1 MKWIKE
7 TKGKRQAAIGA
18 VFLVVFLTLV
28 MALSCAE
35 FYKRYKEQVIHTE
48 ESQLLTIAGIIG
60 NNLDMFLNEQLE
72 QIDLFYSSENGL
84 LGEKMQMNRKI
95 SYFLDKNE
103 KLYNWIRLICP
114 DGRQI
119 LYKAGTEPFY
129 EAAEAEHT
137 PAGHATNAQITGKK
151 ISEETG
157 WYEMYIEK
165 QVEANGAVYD
175 LVLSMDL
182 DDLKQWLERQNKE
195 DKGAGLIHTYI
206 WDNPELKAVKRVA
219 AFQAIYIQGERWIV
233 NSTIPLTEL
242 SQPLDTMMEIL
253 VGIAVLYMVL
263 LITATVY
270 ILYNRFRTISQYREI
285 AYLKEINQGMEMVAK
300 KNDEIR
306 HYQRIQS
313 LGMMAS
319 HIAHEFNNYLTPV
332 LIYSELLENDDT
344 ISEENRQMIHEI
356 TDSVDKA
363 SDLSKKLLAFSRQDT
378 GIRLERLDFAQE
390 VRKAMSVVRQL
401 VPAAITLKTKIPD
414 TPQYA
419 LVRQGMA
426 EHILMNLCK
435 NAFQAMEQSD
445 KKELTVELAEMGTD
459 QLCLRI
465 SDTGCGIPEDVQKKI
480 FEPFY
485 TTKGSRQGTGLG
497 LSVVRNIIA
506 SVGGKIEVESRQGE
520 GTTFLLMIPK
530 SSSEEEG
537 NLRKRLK
544 SVSRIAIISE
554 DARMSAYKGKKFE
567 KTGQIEVYTHPAALL
582 DRVQKTPSFYGL
594 IIADEVLPMMNGIE
608 LCEMIRRMNPEIRLL
623 LLSEQDGSDV
633 QWYLNNGMIDRFMLK
648 QDFFSEFEEA
658 IKAK

>member
-1 MKWIKE
+1 
-7 TKGKRQAAIGA
+7 
-18 VFLVVFLTLV
+18 
-28 MALSCAE
+28 
-35 FYKRYKEQVIHTE
+35 
-48 ESQLLTIAGIIG
+48 
-60 NNLDMFLNEQLE
+60 
-72 QIDLFYSSENGL
+72 
-84 LGEKMQMNRKI
+84 
-95 SYFLDKNE
+95 
-103 KLYNWIRLICP
+103 
-114 DGRQI
+114 
-119 LYKAGTEPFY
+119 
-129 EAAEAEHT
+129 
-137 PAGHATNAQITGKK
+137 
-151 ISEETG
+151 
-157 WYEMYIEK
+157 
-165 QVEANGAVYD
+165 
-175 LVLSMDL
+175 
-182 DDLKQWLERQNKE
+182 
-195 DKGAGLIHTYI
+195 
-206 WDNPELKAVKRVA
+206 
-219 AFQAIYIQGERWIV
+219 
-233 NSTIPLTEL
+233 
-242 SQPLDTMMEIL
+242 
-253 VGIAVLYMVL
+253 
-263 LITATVY
+263 
-270 ILYNRFRTISQYREI
+270 
-285 AYLKEINQGMEMVAK
+285 
-300 KNDEIR
+300 
-306 HYQRIQS
+306 
-313 LGMMAS
+313 
-319 HIAHEFNNYLTPV
+319 
-332 LIYSELLENDDT
+332 
-344 ISEENRQMIHEI
+344 MIHEI

-465 SDTGCGIPEDVQKKI
+465 SDTGCGIPEDVQKEI